1 MNSVQNP
8 AYVAGLE
15 ARFAAAARHSRMV
28 RILRI
33 AVPAA
38 VALALAGIVG
48 VSIFNPFRMLLPKLP
63 VDMGNLVVS
72 GTKITMESPHLAGFS
87 TDQRPYELWAKA
99 AVQDLTDPDHVELKT
114 LRAKVLMEDRST
126 VTLDAL
132 TGLFDSKQQL
142 LDLRKDIFLQSST
155 GYEAK
160 LSQAYVDINK
170 GTVTSD
176 EHVDV
181 KLLNGTLTA
190 DKLRILNS
198 GEVVRF
204 EGNVVMNLVMEVP
217 PPTRPTHRLRPN
229 QPLRRRRRR
238 DLSPASRLI
247 RNDLDEN
254 NFSARAWRGGFRTR
268 ADRCQQRRRARRGV
282 RACRMRC
289 RDFRRTAISRFR
301 SRRHRSKCVT
311 RRRKRRSPAM

>member
-8 AYVAGLE
+8 AYDPGLE
-15 ARFAAAARHSRMV
+15 VRFAAAARHSRMV
-28 RILRI
+28 RMLRV

-38 VALALAGIVG
+38 VVLALASIVLIQ
-48 VSIFNPFRMLLPKLP
+48 VFLNPFQTALAKLP

-72 GTKITMESPHLAGFS
+72 GTKITMETPHLAGFS

-99 AVQDLTDPDHVELKT
+99 AIQDLTNPDHVELQT
-114 LRAKVLMEDRST
+114 LRAKVMMEDKST
-126 VTLDAL
+126 VTMDAR
-132 TGLFDSKQQL
+132 TGFFDSKQQM

-190 DKLRILNS
+190 DRLRIINS

-204 EGNVVMNLVMEVP
+204 EGNVVMNLIMETP
-217 PPTRPTHRLRPN
+217 AAPEPEPEAPTAPKTRSVTGK
-229 QPLRRRRRR
+229 
-238 DLSPASRLI
+238 
-247 RNDLDEN
+247 
-254 NFSARAWRGGFRTR
+254 SANT
-268 ADRCQQRRRARRGV
+268 
-282 RACRMRC
+282 
-289 RDFRRTAISRFR
+289 
-301 SRRHRSKCVT
+301 K
-311 RRRKRRSPAM
+311 

>member
-8 AYVAGLE
+8 AAFGAGME

-28 RILRI
+28 RVLRI

-38 VALALAGIVG
+38 VVLAMAAIVA
-48 VSIFNPFRMLLPKLP
+48 VSLFNPFRMLLPKLP

-87 TDQRPYELWAKA
+87 TDQRPYEMWAKA
-99 AVQDLTDPDHVELKT
+99 ATQDLTDPDHVELKQ
-114 LRAKVLMEDRST
+114 LRAKVAMEDKST
-126 VTLDAL
+126 LTMDAR
-132 TGLFDSKQQL
+132 TGYFDSKAQM

-170 GTVTSD
+170 GGVTSD

-181 KLLNGTLTA
+181 KLLNGTLSA
-190 DKLRILNS
+190 DRLKIINS

-204 EGNVVMNLVMEVP
+204 EGNVMMNLVMEQPTP
-217 PPTRPTHRLRPN
+217 PEPEAPPKTRS
-229 QPLRRRRRR
+229 
-238 DLSPASRLI
+238 LSKPA
-247 RNDLDEN
+247 N
-254 NFSARAWRGGFRTR
+254 T
-268 ADRCQQRRRARRGV
+268 
-282 RACRMRC
+282 
-289 RDFRRTAISRFR
+289 
-301 SRRHRSKCVT
+301 K
-311 RRRKRRSPAM
+311 

>member
-1 MNSVQNP
+1 VNSVQNP
-8 AYVAGLE
+8 AYLAGLE

-38 VALALAGIVG
+38 VILALAGIIG

-126 VTLDAL
+126 VTMDAR

-155 GYEAK
+155 GSEAN

-190 DKLRILNS
+190 DKLRIFNS

-204 EGNVVMNLVMEVP
+204 EGHVVMNLIMDNPAPADAPAAPEP
-217 PPTRPTHRLRPN
+217 APSPKTR
-229 QPLRRRRRR
+229 
-238 DLSPASRLI
+238 SVSGK
-247 RNDLDEN
+247 
-254 NFSARAWRGGFRTR
+254 SAN
-268 ADRCQQRRRARRGV
+268 
-282 RACRMRC
+282 
-289 RDFRRTAISRFR
+289 
-301 SRRHRSKCVT
+301 SK
-311 RRRKRRSPAM
+311 

>member
-1 MNSVQNP
+1 MNSVHNP

-28 RILRI
+28 RILRV

-126 VTLDAL
+126 VTLDAR

-142 LDLRKDIFLQSST
+142 LATNRSI
-155 GYEAK
+155 
-160 LSQAYVDINK
+160 
-170 GTVTSD
+170 
-176 EHVDV
+176 
-181 KLLNGTLTA
+181 
-190 DKLRILNS
+190 
-198 GEVVRF
+198 VR
-204 EGNVVMNLVMEVP
+204 
-217 PPTRPTHRLRPN
+217 
-229 QPLRRRRRR
+229 
-238 DLSPASRLI
+238 S
-247 RNDLDEN
+247 
-254 NFSARAWRGGFRTR
+254 
-268 ADRCQQRRRARRGV
+268 
-282 RACRMRC
+282 
-289 RDFRRTAISRFR
+289 
-301 SRRHRSKCVT
+301 
-311 RRRKRRSPAM
+311 